1 MLQNSKP
8 RGSWRAQLPG
18 TRAPAAPA
26 DAPSTAR
33 RARTARGTRLLPG
46 RPPCARSVQPCA
58 PRPFRNP
65 PSAPVSTEINADA
78 KEVVKGRHLIA
89 QSSFHSPCKAS
100 NIRDDPRHAELCAL
114 GKKEN
119 TDTPAGGYGQMLLL
133 NRKGRHSAPGN
144 HGSSLFVYFC
154 LHWVFVTLHGLSRA
168 AVLGLLLAAA
178 SLGVSTGP
186 RARRLQ
192 RLQLSGPRARAQ
204 EPWCMG
210 LDAPQLW
217 DLPRPRI
224 ESDRV
229 RSNVSP
235 ALGDGDTWQLTKR
248 RPRGK
253 SRTNGADCRFSSLSR
268 VGLNSQG
275 VGETCSSSGDPVEL
289 LRRDDRHADEEP
301 VVQRFREHLHGLLN
315 SQQQASIQSG

>member
-1 MLQNSKP
+1 
-8 RGSWRAQLPG
+8 
-18 TRAPAAPA
+18 
-26 DAPSTAR
+26 
-33 RARTARGTRLLPG
+33 
-46 RPPCARSVQPCA
+46 
-58 PRPFRNP
+58 
-65 PSAPVSTEINADA
+65 
-78 KEVVKGRHLIA
+78 
-89 QSSFHSPCKAS
+89 
-100 NIRDDPRHAELCAL
+100 
-114 GKKEN
+114 
-119 TDTPAGGYGQMLLL
+119 
-133 NRKGRHSAPGN
+133 
-144 HGSSLFVYFC
+144 
-154 LHWVFVTLHGLSRA
+154 
-168 AVLGLLLAAA
+168 
-178 SLGVSTGP
+178 
-186 RARRLQ
+186 
-192 RLQLSGPRARAQ
+192 
-204 EPWCMG
+204 MG

-235 ALGDGDTWQLTKR
+235 ALLYKHSTFIHTKDGKFSSIQLQGELCPSQQQNAHVQHFAIAIATVIPMGGSHPGKWQRGSGDGDTWQLTKR